1 MRGDS
6 CHNDI
11 LVRRLRQVAEECG
24 ATVCVEQLVRLDHD
38 AIGYA
43 DLVISKAGHI
53 TVCEPERFWR
63 RVGNDLRKAIALRAD
78 LLLIATPDAPT
89 AQACR
94 RQLRRCPRPDAK
106 LKVIVCPLGAAL
118 EILRATLSAA
128 PGPAVP
134 VAPNQR
140 KET

>member
-1 MRGDS
+1 MPTW
-6 CHNDI
+6 
-11 LVRRLRQVAEECG
+11 VRR
-24 ATVCVEQLVRLDHD
+24 
-38 AIGYA
+38 
-43 DLVISKAGHI
+43 KAGHT
-53 TVCEPERFWR
+53 TVCEPEQSWR
-63 RVGNDLRKAIALRAD
+63 RVGNDLRKAIAVGAD

-118 EILRATLSAA
+118 EILRATLSADRGPAA
-128 PGPAVP
+128 PGT
-134 VAPNQR
+134 PNPR